1 VQKWLISELEKREIV
16 EQAAVDFRRRVLR
29 KRKELGKRIVE
40 KRSKSEIN
48 FGKRD
53 RRLCSFCSSLFLG
66 LKKINT
72 SIPGHFLGA
81 KRTQSSF
88 TWVKP
93 T

>member
-29 KRKELGKRIVE
+29 KRKELRKRIVE

-66 LKKINT
+66 LKK
-72 SIPGHFLGA
+72 SILAYPAIFWVRNVPRVVSPG
-81 KRTQSSF
+81 
-88 TWVKP
+88 
-93 T
+93 